1 MSDQRMPRLSPFVAL
16 KGTIEHIFGIGGQVR
31 LRTVCVPAAGESYRV
46 EELKVKVAPTLDRID
61 RAILRELQV
70 DGRLPNN
77 VLAERVGLSPS
88 PCLRRVRL
96 LEDAGIIK
104 RYVALVDAAKVGLG
118 MTIFARIRLVAQD
131 AATTAGF
138 IAAVETLPEVVECQ
152 LIAGDCDFVLRIV
165 TADLEAYRKFQMNH
179 LGQVKGVQSIKT
191 EIPMQTV
198 KLTSAIP
205 L

>member
-1 MSDQRMPRLSPFVAL
+1 M
-16 KGTIEHIFGIGGQVR
+16 
-31 LRTVCVPAAGESYRV
+31 VPS
-46 EELKVKVAPTLDRID
+46 LDRID
-61 RAILRELQV
+61 RAILRELQS

-96 LEDAGIIK
+96 LEEAGIIK

-118 MTIFARIRLVAQD
+118 MTIFARISLVTQD
-131 AATTAGF
+131 EETTAGF
-138 IAAVETLPEVVECQ
+138 IAVVEKLPEVIECQ
-152 LIAGDCDFVLRIV
+152 LMAGDCDFVLRIV
-165 TADLEAYRKFQMNH
+165 TANLESYREFQMNH
-179 LGQVKGVQSIKT
+179 LGRVKGVQSIKT